1 MEERDMDP
9 IDVVRAVLADP
20 TNMERVAPL
29 VSDDFVY
36 VSLNYDNPDLQKI
49 MPWCGTNSGV
59 ESFVE
64 NFRRV
69 QHFWQ
74 VEKFDLGDVFASG
87 ERVAVFGRFVY
98 TSTKLKKR
106 VVTPMAIFA
115 KVVDGKL
122 TYFQF
127 MEDTFATSASFRSG
141 GQWSFASDPE
151 GGEVTVPDQA

>member
-1 MEERDMDP
+1 MEP
-9 IDVVRAVLADP
+9 IDVVKAVLADP
-20 TNMERVAPL
+20 TNMEHVAPL
-29 VSDDFVY
+29 VADDFVY
-36 VSLNYDNPDLQKI
+36 VSLNYDNPDLRKL

-59 ESFVE
+59 ESFVA

-69 QHFWQ
+69 QHYWQ
-74 VEKFDLGDVFASG
+74 VEEFDLGDVFASG
-87 ERVAVFGRFVY
+87 ERVAIFGRFTY
-98 TSTKLKKR
+98 TSTKLQQR

-141 GQWSFASDPE
+141 GQWTFASDPE
-151 GGEVTVPDQA
+151 GGEVAVPDAQ